1 MVVVGLCSFLGQIF
15 LTLSG
20 KYENAGTMVTFFFS
34 TERKYLRENSLFLFR
49 RYYEKHSMSFSLSS
63 SKFFSFM
70 WVHFFTFR
78 EHFHKRLDSRNMI
91 FTATARNLQCHWY
104 LTDILS
110 CSVFGTE
117 KVFSKSANRSSIE
130 EYSIAKMFLSYIYSH
145 RNRPKIRIKI
155 SAQKLTFYTLILKR
169 CDFPTLWKKDCPL
182 CAKENQVK

>member
-1 MVVVGLCSFLGQIF
+1 
-15 LTLSG
+15 
-20 KYENAGTMVTFFFS
+20 
-34 TERKYLRENSLFLFR
+34 
-49 RYYEKHSMSFSLSS
+49 MSFSLSS

-130 EYSIAKMFLSYIYSH
+130 EYSIAKMFLCSTSFNIVHQFKLLVVKILFISPLLK
-145 RNRPKIRIKI
+145 RNFTSLFI
-155 SAQKLTFYTLILKR
+155 SLLLVLGDVKFLFNYYENHFYTQNVTHSSELNASMM
-169 CDFPTLWKKDCPL
+169 TT
-182 CAKENQVK
+182 V